1 MPFRDREQAGRLL
14 AAALMPVRE
23 RRSVILGLTRG
34 GMPIAFEVARLLGLP
49 LDLMVVRKIGA
60 PRRPGYALGAIA
72 EGGTP
77 CLDPVALRETGLR
90 DEEVAALAGREVA
103 EVARQAR
110 LYRGDRAPP
119 DLAGRSV
126 IVVDDAVATGATARA
141 GLGAARQRGAVRV
154 VLAAPVVAAAV
165 EPELRRDFDEVVAL
179 ERPPRPCAMG
189 DWYESCDPVSE
200 EAVLAIL
207 QRARIEL
214 PANVEGG
221 ELWNGEWMGP
231 DPA

>member
-1 MPFRDREQAGRLL
+1 MPFRDREHAGELL
-14 AAALMPVRE
+14 AAELRQVRE
-23 RRSVILGLTRG
+23 RRCVVLGLTRG

-72 EGGTP
+72 EGGSAWV
-77 CLDPVALRETGLR
+77 DRVAQREMGLR
-90 DEEVAALAGREVA
+90 DEDVAVLAEREAV

-110 LYRGDRAPP
+110 LYRGDRPPP

-126 IVVDDAVATGATARA
+126 VVVDDAVATGATARA
-141 GLGAARQRGAVRV
+141 GQRAARQRGAVRV
-154 VLAAPVVAAAV
+154 VLAAPVVAAAADL
-165 EPELRRDFDEVVAL
+165 ELRRDFDDVVAL
-179 ERPPRPCAMG
+179 ERPPRPYAVSE
-189 DWYESCDPVSE
+189 WYERSDPVSE

-207 QRARIEL
+207 HRARIEL

-221 ELWNGEWMGP
+221 ELWNGEWIGP
-231 DPA
+231 DPS